1 MVEENAAE
9 TEKAKRQAEFGQKYM
24 EMMNTVDSH
33 GLTYVAN
40 TAQLVA
46 YERAIE
52 SKRED
57 RLFNDHLAQHFVGER
72 GEEVSRL
79 VNNMLAD
86 WLDFPNVHMIFTP
99 CRTKLINDNLD
110 KWVEATAAGGQK
122 MQVTNM
128 GAGVDT
134 RAFWLDSLA
143 KVERYVEVDVESM
156 QTYKTKKL
164 EELKE
169 TAKCER

>member
-1 MVEENAAE
+1 MV
-9 TEKAKRQAEFGQKYM
+9 
-24 EMMNTVDSH
+24 NTVDSD
-33 GLTYVAN
+33 GLTFVAN

-57 RLFNDHLAQHFVGER
+57 RLFNDHLAQYFVGER
-72 GEEVSRL
+72 GEEASRL
-79 VNNMLAD
+79 VNKMLGD
-86 WLDFPNVHMIFTP
+86 KCNIPDIHMISTP

-110 KWVEATAAGGQK
+110 KWVEATAASGQK
-122 MQVTNM
+122 MQVTNL